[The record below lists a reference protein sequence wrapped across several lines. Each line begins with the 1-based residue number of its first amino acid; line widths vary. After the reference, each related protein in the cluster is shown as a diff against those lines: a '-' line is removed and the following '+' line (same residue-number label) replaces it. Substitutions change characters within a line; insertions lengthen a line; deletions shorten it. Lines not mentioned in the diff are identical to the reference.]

1 MSAGVL
7 KHGKPRREAAKSV
20 TLSKIDLRALWEL
33 DKPPLMSGKLFL
45 GHRLR
50 RLRRDLGKSQ
60 TDMATSLGIS
70 PSYLNHLERNQ
81 RPVTAALLLKLADIY
96 EVDVRSFATGGG
108 TRTGP
113 DELKEIFS
121 DVILSDLDV
130 ARYELAE
137 LAHNSPTVADA
148 IARLYAALKE
158 AGRSP
163 GVEGNGDA
171 RSLVTPENWVRDY
184 IQQHRNH
191 YPELEQCAETL
202 GGALS
207 DPLSMSEPMR
217 RRLKDAWG
225 ITARVV
231 PQAELGNVSQ
241 SYDTER
247 RQFLLS
253 SQLRAENRTFALA
266 YQLALTEFASVI
278 ERMVAEAA
286 PPDEGIAQLLH
297 MSLAN
302 YAAGAIMMPYGRFLS
317 ACEEMRYSIDR
328 LCGEFGANVE
338 QVAHRLTTMGRPG
351 ARGVPFFMLRV
362 DPAGN
367 ISKRYAGDQFP
378 FSRFGGTCPRWN
390 LHAAFQAAGQV
401 VTQLIETP
409 DGHRYFTVAR
419 TIERPIRTDL
429 SGGLLAIGLGCD
441 IRYAHK
447 LSCADV
453 YDLANAPVTPVG
465 PACAICPR
473 LDCGYRAT
481 APAGRMLAVDRL
493 QKTISPYP
501 FVPA

>member
-1 MSAGVL
+1 MST
-7 KHGKPRREAAKSV
+7 S
-20 TLSKIDLRALWEL
+20 
-33 DKPPLMSGKLFL
+33 KLFL
-45 GHRLR
+45 GPRLR
-50 RLRRDLGKSQ
+50 RLRRDREMSQ
-60 TDMATSLGIS
+60 TDMAISLGIS

-81 RPVTAALLLKLADIY
+81 RPVTAALLLKLADSY
-96 EVDVRSFATGGG
+96 EIDVRSFASGGG
-108 TRTGP
+108 ARTGP
-113 DELKEIFS
+113 DELGEIFS
-121 DVILSDLDV
+121 DALLNDLDV
-130 ARYELAE
+130 PRYELAE
-137 LAHNSPTVADA
+137 LAHNVPAVADA

-158 AGRSP
+158 AGRNPSIASA
-163 GVEGNGDA
+163 GDVRA
-171 RSLVTPENWVRDY
+171 LVTPENWVRDY

-191 YPELEQCAETL
+191 YPELEACAETL

-217 RRLKDAWG
+217 RRLKEAWG
-225 ITARVV
+225 IAARVV
-231 PQAELGNVSQ
+231 PQDELGNISQ
-241 SYDTER
+241 LYDSDR
-247 RQFLLS
+247 RQFLIS

-266 YQLALTEFASVI
+266 YQLALVEFAQVLD
-278 ERMVAEAA
+278 RMVAEAA
-286 PPDEGIAQLLH
+286 PPDDGVAQLLH

-302 YAAGAIMMPYGRFLS
+302 YAAGAIMMPYGRFLK

-338 QVAHRLTTMGRPG
+338 QVAHRFTTMGRPG

-419 TIERPIRTDL
+419 TIERPIKSDL

-441 IRYAHK
+441 IRHAHK
-447 LSCADV
+447 LSCAEG
-453 YDLANAPVTPVG
+453 YDLTNAPVTPVG

-493 QKTISPYP
+493 KKTISPYP